1 MVDHG
6 VLSVVHSTKGGRSVT
21 WEGSYLVN
29 SDFARVALLSV
40 NSNAHDQGVAVRQV
54 RLLLG
59 TQVEYISLHTSD
71 QAEARRRTEQL
82 YDMAADAIDEVV
94 KAATTGFL
102 LRSELST
109 SNSQET

>member
-6 VLSVVHSTKGGRSVT
+6 VLSVVNSTKGGRSVT
-21 WEGSYLVN
+21 WEGGYLV
-29 SDFARVALLSV
+29 SPDFARVALLLLRG
-40 NSNAHDQGVAVRQV
+40 NAHDQRQCYSA
-54 RLLLG
+54 RLLMG
-59 TQVEYISLHTSD
+59 TQGGYISLHTSD